1 MHHAHTESLK
11 PIGNVGKRKHVY
23 DYNHCYLVG
32 LPILRTL
39 KNIANFFSIAST
51 CYIFFFQFQKIPGWT
66 DIYFP

>member
-23 DYNHCYLVG
+23 DYNHCYLAG

-51 CYIFFFQFQKIPGWT
+51 CYIFFQFQKIPGWT